1 MECGVCVCFEYTKL
15 GFDPQHFVSPWLNK
29 EGGWRREEYDS
40 RPRVDN
46 SPQYNE
52 CLCHKALSKPN
63 LCYSLVSAQPED
75 PFPV

>member
-1 MECGVCVCFEYTKL
+1 MCVCFEYTKL

-40 RPRVDN
+40 RLRVDN

-52 CLCHKALSKPN
+52 CLCHKALT
-63 LCYSLVSAQPED
+63 QQT
-75 PFPV
+75 